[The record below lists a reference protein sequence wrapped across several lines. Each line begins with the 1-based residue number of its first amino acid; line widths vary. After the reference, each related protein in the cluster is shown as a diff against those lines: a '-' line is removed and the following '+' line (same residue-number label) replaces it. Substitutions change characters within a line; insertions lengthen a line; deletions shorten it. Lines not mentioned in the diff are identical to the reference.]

1 MSKIAHSSIGI
12 INVDDGAKGE
22 QGYSVTGTFPEYY
35 LSSSSTALVDG
46 SWSETKPTATEN
58 KYIWTRLKTV
68 LSNGTMKY
76 SNSTCDTT
84 LSGVISKVNQAE
96 QKITNKVWQ
105 TDISA
110 SIDSYDSSKGKSIR
124 DRVSKV
130 ETDLTGVTST
140 VSSVQT
146 TLNSKANTSD
156 VTNLT
161 SKIQQNADKIGMMVS
176 VNGTSSALTLT
187 DKMLEAVTKQFV
199 VKSPNGVSTIIEGG
213 KIKTDALKST
223 NYQSGSVYSQQ
234 GSLFDLSNGNIITP
248 NFAVKD
254 GAASIKGTITSTS
267 GTIGRWKIGTDTLTA
282 TDGTNQVGLGDSS
295 RAFWAGSTTS
305 TAAPFQVLYDGTVV
319 ATKLK
324 IGDAAISDYVNNA
337 ADYANQ
343 KSLSR
348 GNNLVTNGNGILGNN
363 YNFPDFEYDGYT
375 CYNGSCGSFKCTGN
389 RAKRLL
395 TEKIPVDKNKHYK
408 ISVNAKSSVLS
419 AFYGGISCYDID
431 GYEIRAT
438 DVRHYKNSLTT
449 LAQDLN
455 DGDTVVHLTSTDG
468 FNKKTDYSFEHG
480 LIFWNYKNSYGYQYL
495 EETYS
500 RNHWSNLWSGESSF
514 SGNDIT
520 LSSPWSHGH
529 FDAGTKVSQISDSNG
544 WMYFYVDYNLTD
556 WISASANVDNL
567 LNVTTVEYP
576 TFGFRPGTAFIKIG
590 FLTNYYNSENCTTW
604 VTNVRLEE
612 IDDTAIEAKDLADTA
627 NTTATTANK
636 TANTA
641 KSTADSATSTANT
654 AKSTATDAKSLAQ
667 TANSTAN
674 TAKSTA
680 ETATSTANAAKDT
693 ANNASTVATAAK
705 DNAAKAQKTAD
716 DATKVANTAKDLA
729 TKTSKYIT
737 TITDIDGITVH
748 NADDLKNF
756 TNMNSDGVSIYV
768 DSNPVAKF
776 GKDGIDLLSNDN
788 SKLSIT
794 KSGIK
799 AVTSSQTDYFNITLN
814 QSSDKRIINEIL
826 PFDYYI
832 ENSTYIANF
841 NLKYQLDNINSTQGV
856 KIVGM
861 TQDQDNLI
869 SATIQTTNQ
878 AISLDSTTAK
888 SFADKKVSMVRISYV
903 AYNPTANMTLGAKQT
918 NGKYTFEIDSLG
930 NIRTIGGIRV
940 GWDGNNDITAVGNSD
955 GLFALSVG
963 IDNTAMRVGWDGT
976 VYTDVINAGLSS
988 GNLQIVTTGTEG
1000 HVDIDGRLYVSK
1012 DVVARTDSYNSVGL
1026 LDLSWS
1032 TLTLSSLKKPAIYNE
1047 RLASVIGGYKQVGR
1061 IVFVHLVIHMDEAGF
1076 TESAVLTGL
1085 PIPASKNWGNA
1096 DTPLTAMNISKK
1108 SPCYL
1113 FVNRYGSIVLTAD
1126 PSNWII
1132 VHGFYMAEQA

>member
-46 SWSETKPTATEN
+46 SWSETKPTATES

-68 LSNGTMKY
+68 LSNGTIKY
-76 SNSTCDTT
+76 SNYTCDTT
-84 LSGVISKVNQAE
+84 LSGVISKVNQTE

-110 SIDSYDSSKGKSIR
+110 SIDSYDNSKGKSIR

-130 ETDLTGVTST
+130 ETDLTGITST
-140 VSSVQT
+140 VSDVKT
-146 TLNSKANTSD
+146 TLNNKANTSD
-156 VTNLT
+156 VNTHVTNLT
-161 SKIQQNADKIGMMVS
+161 SKIQQNADKIGLMVS
-176 VNGTSSALTLT
+176 VDGTSSSLTLT

-199 VKSPNGVSTIIEGG
+199 VKSPNGVSTVIEGG

-223 NYQSGSVYSQQ
+223 NYQSGSTYSQQ
-234 GSLFDLSNGNIITP
+234 GSFFDLSNGNITTP
-248 NFAVKD
+248 EFAVSS
-254 GAASIKGTITSTS
+254 GQASFKGTLNATK

-282 TDGTNQVGLGDSS
+282 TDGKNQVGLGDNS

-375 CYNGSCGSFKCTGN
+375 CYNGSCGSFKTTGMHYRN
-389 RAKRLL
+389 TL
-395 TEKIPVDKNKHYK
+395 EKIPININKHYK
-408 ISVNAKSSVLS
+408 VSFNAKSSVSSEL
-419 AFYGGISCYDID
+419 FGTVFCYDID
-431 GYEIRAT
+431 GYIINVK
-438 DVRHYKNSLTT
+438 DVRYYKKSLTT

-455 DGDTVVHLTSTDG
+455 DGDTVVHLTSTEG
-468 FNKKTDYSFEHG
+468 FNKKTDKYYNHA
-480 LIFWNYKNSYGYQYL
+480 LIFWNYKNSYGYQYP

-500 RNHWSNLWSGESSF
+500 KNHWQNLWSGEESF

-529 FDAGTKVSQISDSNG
+529 FDAGTKVSQRSDGSD
-544 WMYFYVDYNLTD
+544 YLYVYHTDSLTD
-556 WISASANVDNL
+556 WTSCSRNIDTVPSATV
-567 LNVTTVEYP
+567 VEYD
-576 TFGFRPGTAFIKIG
+576 TFGFRPGTAFITIG
-590 FLTNYYNSENCTTW
+590 FMTNWKNAANCTTW

-693 ANNASTVATAAK
+693 ANSASTVASAAK

-716 DATKVANTAKDLA
+716 DATKTANTAKDLA

-737 TITDIDGITVH
+737 TISGIDGITVH
-748 NADDLKNF
+748 NADDEKNF

-768 DSNPVAKF
+768 NKNPVAKF
-776 GKDGIDLLSNDN
+776 GKDGVKLGNQNQQHAAINNTGFLL
-788 SKLSIT
+788 
-794 KSGIK
+794 
-799 AVTSSQTDYFNITLN
+799 
-814 QSSDKRIINEIL
+814 
-826 PFDYYI
+826 
-832 ENSTYIANF
+832 
-841 NLKYQLDNINSTQGV
+841 YQDNINVMARIGDQKDTNGLSTITEKYEISGQNGQHTLLFKYRCESIIGVYVNWWEDGTKEVLSTSKITLYNDKKTFDVDSSVFNVDLYITYQTQESVYGVTFFDSEVSGDECFVVGNNNIVDGVRCNAIGSNNTVGGYGVTAIGNNLSSAEGFVVGQYNDPDVTGAVFQVGNGYHTTQGAHNHTAFFV
-856 KIVGM
+856 STDYIGMYEDFYAHKNQYVTGNIECSGRITCTKREIVNV
-861 TQDQDNLI
+861 QL
-869 SATIQTTNQ
+869 
-878 AISLDSTTAK
+878 
-888 SFADKKVSMVRISYV
+888 
-903 AYNPTANMTLGAKQT
+903 T
-918 NGKYTFEIDSLG
+918 NGASGTVNFYRRGDVVQITMAGIKLSGGSNNRVIG
-930 NIRTIGGIRV
+930 TIPA
-940 GWDGNNDITAVGNSD
+940 GWRPARQMTMYDGTNNDYVLINSD
-955 GLFALSVG
+955 GT
-963 IDNTAMRVGWDGT
+963 ITCRHTASTAYT
-976 VYTDVINAGLSS
+976 VYAGM
-988 GNLQIVTTGTEG
+988 T
-1000 HVDIDGRLYVSK
+1000 Y
-1012 DVVARTDSYNSVGL
+1012 
-1026 LDLSWS
+1026 
-1032 TLTLSSLKKPAIYNE
+1032 
-1047 RLASVIGGYKQVGR
+1047 
-1061 IVFVHLVIHMDEAGF
+1061 LVWD
-1076 TESAVLTGL
+1076 
-1085 PIPASKNWGNA
+1085 
-1096 DTPLTAMNISKK
+1096 
-1108 SPCYL
+1108 
-1113 FVNRYGSIVLTAD
+1113 
-1126 PSNWII
+1126 
-1132 VHGFYMAEQA
+1132 